1 MTMRIGIP
9 RGLLYYQ
16 YGSLWERFLSELG
29 AEVIVTGETTKATL
43 DYGSALDEVCLP
55 VKVYFGHV
63 CDLCRQGVD
72 ALFTPRLVSVAAGQY
87 TCPKIIGMPDMLRSN
102 LPNLPPLIDCS
113 VNLRR
118 GARSLYQA
126 IVGVGRLLGK
136 GSLPTIAAW
145 YRAWRYIHSI
155 VPAASMPP
163 QRRRVGLI
171 AHPYLIHD
179 RQISMR
185 VLQRLQQLGVA
196 VVTPDAVAARRAAA
210 AAKTLGKKIFWSN
223 SAHMAGAALS
233 LMHEAPP
240 VDGIIF
246 MSSFACG
253 PDALVGELISQRAH
267 NRNIPCMLLTLDEHT
282 AEAGFVTRL
291 EAFTD
296 MLLRRK
302 LS

>member
-1 MTMRIGIP
+1 MAMRIGIP
-9 RGLLYYQ
+9 RALLYYQ

-63 CDLCRQGVD
+63 YELCRQGVD
-72 ALFTPRLVSVAAGQY
+72 VLFTPRLVSVAAGQY
-87 TCPKIIGMPDMLRSN
+87 TCPKIIGMPDLLRSN
-102 LPNLPPLIDCS
+102 LPNLPPLIDFS
-113 VNLRR
+113 VSLRR
-118 GARSLYQA
+118 GVHSLYQA
-126 IVGVGRLLGK
+126 ITGVGRLLGK
-136 GSLPTIAAW
+136 GSLPTLAAW
-145 YRAWRYIHSI
+145 YRAWRHTRLN
-155 VPAASMPP
+155 VPAATLPAAA
-163 QRRRVGLI
+163 RRVGLI

-185 VLQRLQQLGVA
+185 VVERLQRLGVT
-196 VVTPDAVAARRAAA
+196 VVTAETVTSCRAAA
-210 AAKTLGKKIFWSN
+210 AAKTLGKKIFWSS

-253 PDALVGELISQRAH
+253 PDALIGELISQRAYH
-267 NRNIPCMLLTLDEHT
+267 RGVPCMLLTLDEHT

-296 MLLRRK
+296 MLLRRNQ
-302 LS
+302 S